1 MSDFF
6 HPGETAQV
14 RQTARVVAGFE
25 RYLGETVVVE
35 GSLRFVD
42 GYDMPMHPIRI
53 LADGMP
59 LMCAPS
65 ALIKLPPGPAPTDLL
80 DTTTPL
86 KRMTWNDSPWKP
98 RGVKA

>member
-1 MSDFF
+1 MSDLF
-6 HPGETAQV
+6 HTGETAQV

-35 GSLRFVD
+35 GPLRFVE
-42 GYDMPMHPIRI
+42 GYTAPMYPIRI
-53 LADGMP
+53 LADGVP

-80 DTTTPL
+80 DTATPL
-86 KRMTWNDSPWKP
+86 KKMCWSDSPWKP